1 MVAHVRISLFMH
13 FCVIS
18 SKRLSNSGDQ
28 SFVCGAMRTLTPKLP
43 PRAVVSPASMP
54 PMAAHCPGY
63 LQLRGASLPC
73 PLYSLSIPAL
83 RPGDMRGVARGGRM
97 RQGPLAPP
105 GAKLRNTE
113 LAAHHP
119 QHFHLQPVKMKRSS
133 TLTLMACAKDHTCA
147 KETHLLIVQRTV
159 FLCETGTSKS

>member
-18 SKRLSNSGDQ
+18 SKRLSNFGDQ
-28 SFVCGAMRTLTPKLP
+28 SFVCGAMRTLTLKLP

-73 PLYSLSIPAL
+73 SLYSLSIPASS
-83 RPGDMRGVARGGRM
+83 AGGRAWGCEGWAHAA
-97 RQGPLAPP
+97 RSASPP
-105 GAKLRNTE
+105 WRKAT
-113 LAAHHP
+113 
-119 QHFHLQPVKMKRSS
+119 QH
-133 TLTLMACAKDHTCA
+133 
-147 KETHLLIVQRTV
+147 
-159 FLCETGTSKS
+159 